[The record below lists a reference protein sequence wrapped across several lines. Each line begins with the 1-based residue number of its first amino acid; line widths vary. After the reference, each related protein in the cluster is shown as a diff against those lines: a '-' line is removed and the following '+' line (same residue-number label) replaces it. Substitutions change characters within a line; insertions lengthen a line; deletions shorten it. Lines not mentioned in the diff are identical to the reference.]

1 MPVGTYLKEVVGKL
15 VGGCILVGIGLDEDV
30 ADKH

>member
-1 MPVGTYLKEVVGKL
+1 MPVGMHLKGVVGKL
-15 VGGCILVGIGLDEDV
+15 VGGCIPVDIGLDEDV